1 MRIGIYGGTYNPPH
15 LGHFRAA
22 QYACSALQL
31 DKLLMIPTN
40 ISPHKQLPEG
50 SPSPQQRLEMV
61 RLGAGEFEHLEAS
74 DIELRRRAPASPG
87 RPWRSCVSS
96 TPMPSCFC

>member
-22 QYACSALQL
+22 AYARQALKL
-31 DKLLMIPTN
+31 DRLLMIPTN

-50 SPSPQQRLEMV
+50 
-61 RLGAGEFEHLEAS
+61 
-74 DIELRRRAPASPG
+74 
-87 RPWRSCVSS
+87 
-96 TPMPSCFC
+96 